1 MGKAAL
7 KLKTV
12 NIDLP
17 EWIIAD
23 LDQEAEKLG
32 INRKALINVLLAS
45 ILRAKHS
52 GQPIDIGYLK
62 AIEQSFSKEWS
73 SNEDDEAFK
82 DL

>member
-1 MGKAAL
+1 MGKDA
-7 KLKTV
+7 LKTV

-23 LDQEAEKLG
+23 LDAEAEQLG

-45 ILRAKHS
+45 VLRAKRNQ
-52 GQPIDIGYLK
+52 GQYFLDTGYLG
-62 AIEQSFSKEWS
+62 AIERSFAKEWGS
-73 SNEDDEAFK
+73 KEDDEAFK